1 MKKLNIIISLII
13 FINCQNTS
21 IESITL
27 TSGLSQNP
35 DEPRFGIEISNRNIY
50 YCEEKIENKG
60 TYNYFQCEVN
70 PEIFDD
76 LKYRISSTF
85 KSTNESEDIVDATRY
100 QLVYTVYNKSDTIR
114 FYKQHLDDEQKKVI
128 EKIISL
134 KINKFRSIKYHSFPN
149 ELLTY
154 KLPTPPPF

>member
-1 MKKLNIIISLII
+1 MVQIIQVNESDLPQVAKLFDSYRMFYNQPSNINAATI
-13 FINCQNTS
+13 FLQER
-21 IESITL
+21 IE
-27 TSGLSQNP
+27 
-35 DEPRFGIEISNRNIY
+35 
-50 YCEEKIENKG
+50 KKG

-70 PEIFDD
+70 PEIFDA

-85 KSTNESEDIVDATRY
+85 KTTNESEDIVDATRY

-114 FYKQHLDDEQKKVI
+114 FYKQHLDDEQKKII

-134 KINKFRSIKYHSFPN
+134 KIHKFKSIEYHSFPN

-154 KLPTPPPF
+154 KLPIPPSL